1 MHVVKGALLAVLA
14 LFGAAWTLPQTSE
27 VKDNGPRTYRFTVD
41 YKSLSPV
48 GDVVHF
54 QHVVGDYTR
63 GLPHGEMTWK
73 NVMLATAIGPGA
85 ALGPAVARGFMNG
98 LTYRADMPAETGPMS
113 AVFFK
118 DFPPDAVVERNLVWD
133 TLMFEAFGQRYFR
146 NLKLNEPYH
155 AMQAQDLAMPGVGTF
170 QNRDVEL
177 TWIGKSRR
185 NGQDCAVID
194 YTALMNP
201 LNISNAGVKM
211 TARSHY
217 WGQIWVALA
226 TRQVEYATLY
236 EVVTGELTLPGA
248 AGPQPLSVLRTGV
261 FEPLGSAR

>member
-1 MHVVKGALLAVLA
+1 MDMGKGALPAVLA
-14 LFGAAWTLPQTSE
+14 LFGAAWMLPQTSE
-27 VKDNGPRTYRFTVD
+27 VRETGPRTYRFTVD

-48 GDVVHF
+48 GDVIHL

-63 GLPHGEMTWK
+63 GLPNGEVTWN
-73 NVMLATAIGPGA
+73 NVTLATAVGPGA
-85 ALGPAVARGFMNG
+85 ALPAAEPRAFMNG
-98 LTYRADMPAETGPMS
+98 LKYRPDMPAETGPMS

-133 TLMFEAFGQRYFR
+133 TLMFEGFGQSQFR

-155 AMQAQDLAMPGVGTF
+155 VIKGQDVPMPGVGTF
-170 QNRDVEL
+170 VNRDVEL

-201 LNISNAGVKM
+201 LNISNAGLRL

-226 TRQVEYATLY
+226 TRQIEYATLY
-236 EVVTGELTLPGA
+236 EVVTGEMTLPGA
-248 AGPQPLSVLRTGV
+248 AGPQPLSVLRTGT
-261 FEPLGSAR
+261 FEPVAAAR